1 MHYGRMFFAKD
12 DTEPTIVPNDSSAYI
27 GQRNGLSKL
36 DIRQAKILY
45 NCNSNIK
52 TQTNKENLLF

>member
-1 MHYGRMFFAKD
+1 MFFAKD